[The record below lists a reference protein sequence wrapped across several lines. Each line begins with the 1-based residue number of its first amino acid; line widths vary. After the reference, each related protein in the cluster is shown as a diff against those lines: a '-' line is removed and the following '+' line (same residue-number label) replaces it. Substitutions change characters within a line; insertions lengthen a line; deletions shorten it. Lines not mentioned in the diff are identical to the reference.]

1 MKHGIFISYS
11 DFDKE
16 KVELIVKELEGNIKF
31 YPIVIASNRE
41 ALKPLAQKVADGI
54 IEAKIILPILT
65 KNSIPTQW
73 INQEIGFATAL
84 NKRIMP
90 IVESDLI
97 DKLKGFIHKQ
107 IDLPYNYLPNTN
119 KATEH
124 KDFIKQV
131 RNLLSDL
138 EEEFQKLISAEELP
152 EKSGFEK
159 SLEEADK
166 LNEELNFQSQRT
178 TYLNSRDGFEA
189 AKTEVLNMYADIEE
203 KIKKLQEK
211 KFHFRVEKEVYNPSF
226 ILKCEGFS
234 FSIAWQVQYSNS
246 NEGALLYVR
255 QWKGSLTKDT
265 SAFYFPGDEPKMLS
279 DVKYTFDR
287 NRNNET
293 CWLNQTDKKLYK
305 SEQIVDDCLGWLVE
319 QVAKKRLEKNDTT
332 KLR

>member
-11 DFDKE
+11 DFDKD
-16 KVELIVKELEGNIKF
+16 KVELIVNELEGNTKF
-31 YPIVIASNRE
+31 FPIVIASNRE

-54 IEAKIILPILT
+54 IKAKIILPILT

-90 IVESDLI
+90 VVESDLI

-138 EEEFQKLISAEELP
+138 EEEFQKLITAEELP
-152 EKSGFEK
+152 EKSDFEK
-159 SLEEADK
+159 SLEDADK
-166 LNEELNFQSQRT
+166 MNEELEFQRQRT
-178 TYLNSRDGFEA
+178 IYLNSADGFEA

-211 KFHFRVEKEVYNPSF
+211 KFYFGFEKEVYHPSF

-234 FSIAWQVQYSNS
+234 FSIAWQLQYSNS

-255 QWKGSLTKDT
+255 KWKGHLTKD
-265 SAFYFPGDEPKMLS
+265 SNAFHFPGEEPKMLS
-279 DVKYTFDR
+279 DIKFTFDR
-287 NRNNET
+287 NRKNEI
-293 CWLNQTDKKLYK
+293 CWLNQTDKKLYG
-305 SEQIVDDCLGWLVE
+305 SEKIVDTCLAWLVG
-319 QVAKKRLEKNDTT
+319 QVAKKRLN
-332 KLR
+332 

>member
-11 DFDKE
+11 DFDKD
-16 KVELIVKELEGNIKF
+16 KVELIVKELEGSTKF
-31 YPIVIASNRE
+31 FPIVIASNRE

-54 IEAKIILPILT
+54 IQAKIILPILT

-124 KDFIKQV
+124 KDFVKQV

-138 EEEFQKLISAEELP
+138 EEEFQKLVTAEELP
-152 EKSGFEK
+152 EKSDFEK

-166 LNEELNFQSQRT
+166 MNEELEFQKQRT
-178 TYLNSRDGFEA
+178 TYLNSYDGFEA
-189 AKTEVLNMYADIEE
+189 AKTEVLNMYADIEK

-211 KFHFRVEKEVYNPSF
+211 KFYFGFEKEVYNPLF

-234 FSIAWQVQYSNS
+234 FSIAWQLQYSNS

-255 QWKGSLTKDT
+255 QWQGTLTKDT
-265 SAFYFPGDEPKMLS
+265 NAFYFPGEEPKKLS
-279 DVKYTFDR
+279 DIKYTFDR
-287 NRNNET
+287 NRNNEI

-305 SEQIVDDCLGWLVE
+305 SEQIVDSCLAWLVG

-332 KLR
+332 KFR